1 MAQADHFLNEDH
13 LLLVVEAGEKRLGGI
28 GDVTLVHRAVVEK
41 LGLVAHLLDDVVRR
55 VALGARNSQVEPV
68 GAIMAEIVHG
78 AVERGPVLLL
88 LTRQIEL
95 GLDPID
101 VRVAVGDNLLARQ
114 LRLAGLG

>member
-1 MAQADHFLNEDH
+1 MKITFCLS
-13 LLLVVEAGEKRLGGI
+13 LRLAKSGSAASA
-28 GDVTLVHRAVVEK
+28 TLRWSTAVVEK